1 MLIENQ
7 GECSEDDWLD
17 LVRPNLLDRMAA
29 YEEDQIE
36 FSILGLVQDPLP
48 GLVRELAVNVRSLE
62 MVHQRL
68 LSDGDAAAAAT
79 TTTITDFEGTV
90 IGPEPSLALTRGAID
105 AAEIPAV
112 TLKEYQS
119 CPPSQLHQHRQTLS
133 QVQGELRSR
142 VREEQQSQRADDD
155 YATGRR
161 YDYGPAVRTWLKFLA
176 RKQVLAELMQ

>member
-1 MLIENQ
+1 
-7 GECSEDDWLD
+7 
-17 LVRPNLLDRMAA
+17 MAA

-79 TTTITDFEGTV
+79 TTITDFEGTV

-133 QVQGELRSR
+133 QAQGELRSR